1 MAKRGHGEGS
11 IYREKDGSWR
21 AALTLAPEL
30 GGGRKYF
37 RGATRQEAQRKLAA
51 ARRAQ
56 DEGLPQLE
64 GRQTVEQYLTS
75 WLLEIKPTIDHGTWR
90 RHEEFTRLHIIPFI
104 GRVRMAQVTP
114 KQVQALYANRLAV
127 GLSSTTVHHIH
138 RTLHKAFKDAERLR
152 MVARTVT
159 KLVNVPRMA
168 EVEIHPLSAKE
179 ARKLLAITSSERL
192 HALYALA
199 LSFGMRESELLGLQW
214 SEVDFDHNL
223 VRVRWQLQRE
233 NGQWMWKPPKTRR
246 SRRQIALASSTM
258 QTLRRHSDLQ
268 DAERE
273 SQGTSWEDHELVF
286 CTRHGRPLSARNL
299 LRRYKE
305 LLKKG
310 GLPDIRFHDLRHT
323 AATLLLAGKVNPKVV
338 SEMLG
343 HSSVAIT
350 LDIYSHVLPD
360 MQQDA
365 VAVLERTLYQDS
377 QRP

>member
-1 MAKRGHGEGS
+1 MAQVAKRGHGEGS
-11 IYREKDGSWR
+11 IYRDKDGSWR
-21 AALTLAPEL
+21 AALTLGPEQ
-30 GGGRKYF
+30 GGGRNYF
-37 RGATRQEAQRKLAA
+37 RGATRQEVQRKLAVA
-51 ARRAQ
+51 KRAQ

-75 WLLEIKPTIDHGTWR
+75 WLFEIKPTIDYGTWR
-90 RHEEFTRLHIIPFI
+90 RHEEFTRLHIVPFM
-104 GRVRMAQVTP
+104 GPMRMAQVTP
-114 KQVQALYANRLAV
+114 QQVQALYANRLAA

-152 MVARTVT
+152 IVARNVT

-168 EVEIHPLSAKE
+168 ETEIHPLSAEE
-179 ARKLLAITSSERL
+179 ARQLLAITRGERL
-192 HALYALA
+192 FALYALA
-199 LSFGMRESELLGLQW
+199 LSSGMRESELLGLQW
-214 SEVDFDHNL
+214 SEVDFDRNL

-233 NGQWMWKPPKTRR
+233 DGHWVWKPPKTRR
-246 SRRQIALASSTM
+246 SRRQISLAVAAM
-258 QTLRRHSDLQ
+258 QVLRSHRDARDKERATLGPL
-268 DAERE
+268 
-273 SQGTSWEDHELVF
+273 WEEHELVF
-286 CTRHGRPLSARNL
+286 CTRHGRPLSARNV

-310 GLPDIRFHDLRHT
+310 DLPDIRFHDLRHT

-343 HSSVAIT
+343 HASVAIT

-365 VAVLERTLYQDS
+365 AVTLERILYQ
-377 QRP
+377 

>member
-1 MAKRGHGEGS
+1 
-11 IYREKDGSWR
+11 
-21 AALTLAPEL
+21 
-30 GGGRKYF
+30 
-37 RGATRQEAQRKLAA
+37 
-51 ARRAQ
+51 
-56 DEGLPQLE
+56 
-64 GRQTVEQYLTS
+64 
-75 WLLEIKPTIDHGTWR
+75 
-90 RHEEFTRLHIIPFI
+90 
-104 GRVRMAQVTP
+104 
-114 KQVQALYANRLAV
+114 
-127 GLSSTTVHHIH
+127 
-138 RTLHKAFKDAERLR
+138 
-152 MVARTVT
+152 
-159 KLVNVPRMA
+159 MA
-168 EVEIHPLSAKE
+168 EAEIHPLSAEE

-199 LSFGMRESELLGLQW
+199 LSSGMRESELLGLQW

-233 NGQWMWKPPKTRR
+233 DGQWMWKPPKTRR
-246 SRRQIALASSTM
+246 SRRQIALASSAM
-258 QTLRRHSDLQ
+258 QTLRRHRDSQ

-273 SQGTSWEDHELVF
+273 SQGASWEDHELVF
-286 CTRHGRPLSARNL
+286 CTRHGCPLSARNL

-365 VAVLERTLYQDS
+365 VAVLERTLYQEAH
-377 QRP
+377 RL